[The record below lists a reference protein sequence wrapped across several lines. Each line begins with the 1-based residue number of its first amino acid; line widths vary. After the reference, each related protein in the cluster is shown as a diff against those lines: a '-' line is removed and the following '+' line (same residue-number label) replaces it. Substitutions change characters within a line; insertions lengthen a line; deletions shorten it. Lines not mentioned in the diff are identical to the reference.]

1 MFEYNMLRNLI
12 VLAGLVST
20 ALHAG
25 PPLICHP
32 FEIGSAHSLP
42 WGTSTAGG
50 WDNPD
55 ASYDLHR
62 LQADTLALLNPQTA
76 VLARMETIRR
86 AAIYGVQ
93 DAAVMKSLLSSL
105 QGRTGKSTALA
116 LFDYG
121 YMLATLKQIEWRYKQ
136 DLSDGIDGYAL
147 VKKALAI
154 EANPEMHF
162 AAAIIASSAPVR
174 PAERNEHLQLAR
186 AASSDRTLAQNVS
199 NLFKD

>member
-1 MFEYNMLRNLI
+1 MFRNLI
-12 VLAGLVST
+12 LLTGFVSM

-42 WGTSTAGG
+42 WGMSSASG

-55 ASYDLHR
+55 TSYDTHR

-93 DAAVMKSLLSSL
+93 DPPAMKALLSSL
-105 QGRTGKSTALA
+105 QDRTAKSTALA

-121 YMLATLKQIEWRYKQ
+121 YTLATLKQIEWRYKQ
-136 DLSDGIDGYAL
+136 DLSGGIDGYAL

-154 EANPEMHF
+154 GANPEMHF
-162 AAAIIASSAPVR
+162 AAAVIASSSPVR

-186 AASSDRTLAQNVS
+186 ASSNDRALAQNVS
-199 NLFKD
+199 NFFKD